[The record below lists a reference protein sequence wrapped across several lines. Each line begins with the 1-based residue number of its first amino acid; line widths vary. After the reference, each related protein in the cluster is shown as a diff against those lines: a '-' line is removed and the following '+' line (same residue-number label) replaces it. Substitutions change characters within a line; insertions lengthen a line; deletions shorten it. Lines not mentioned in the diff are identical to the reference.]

1 MRGPVLALATFLA
14 GCAYNPVTGLPDFV
28 LFSEEQEIEAG
39 ARFHE
44 DVLGQY
50 PLYRDPELAAYVDEV
65 GQRLAVNS
73 HRDHLAWRFLVLD
86 SPEVNAFALPGGFVY
101 VTRGLLAHLHDEDQ
115 LAGVLGHEIGHVSA
129 RHGVRQYSRGIVVGL
144 IGSAAASATGS
155 GTIGDMSNVLGTVL
169 LNGYG
174 RRHELEADRLGAR
187 YLAES
192 GYDPAAMSDV
202 IATLGA
208 QELFEIRHAR
218 DEGRRPSAYH
228 GLLATHPGAE
238 RRLRAVASAAGEIA
252 GQQHRANS
260 DAYLARIDG
269 LVYGHARQQG
279 MLRDGSFLHADLD
292 LYVALPDGWQSENR
306 PSRLLSVAPERDAII
321 QLVLDDAGGHA
332 SPEAYLEAEFAGG
345 GEIRALPV
353 RDLAAAETTAM
364 LETPFGPRES
374 RVAAVFHGRV
384 LVFAA
389 AAAGSQALPEFDAVV
404 GSVRTLN
411 TEERELAAE
420 RVIRVVRARPG
431 EDYASLARSWAGTV
445 DELRLVNGH
454 YPDREPVPGQP
465 LKVLDRAGH
474 SSAGANAIGLGVDDR
489 LAMTTR
495 CRVCSNSDSQHQ

>member
-1 MRGPVLALATFLA
+1 MRGVVLAAAFLA

-39 ARFHE
+39 AQFHE

-65 GQRLAVNS
+65 GQRLGANS
-73 HRDHLAWRFLVLD
+73 HRDHLVWHFFVLD

-101 VTRGLLAHLHDEDQ
+101 VTRGLLAHLRTEDQ

-187 YLAES
+187 YLAAS

-238 RRLRAVASAAGEIA
+238 RRLRAVAAAAGESLPEPF
-252 GQQHRANS
+252 RPN
-260 DAYLARIDG
+260 DDPYLERIDG

-279 MLRDGSFLHADLD
+279 MLRDGRFLHVDLD
-292 LYVALPDGWQSENR
+292 LHVALPEGWQSENR
-306 PSRLLSVAPERDAII
+306 PSRLLSVAPGRDAII
-321 QLVLDDAGGHA
+321 QLVLDDAGGHR
-332 SPEAYLEAEFAGG
+332 SPAAYLEAEFPGG
-345 GEIRALPV
+345 GEIRPFRV
-353 RDLAAAETTAM
+353 GDLAAAETTAV
-364 LETPFGPRES
+364 LETPFGRRES

-384 LVFAA
+384 LVFAVVA
-389 AAAGSQALPEFDAVV
+389 DGSRALPEFDAVV
-404 GSVRTLN
+404 GSVRTLDA
-411 TEERELAAE
+411 EEREVAAE

-431 EDYASLARSWAGTV
+431 EDYAALARSWAGTI

-454 YPDREPVPGQP
+454 YPDREPIPGQP
-465 LKVLDRAGH
+465 LKVLERSGP
-474 SSAGANAIGLGVDDR
+474 SSAGASKDGREVDDR
-489 LAMTTR
+489 LAMTNR
-495 CRVCSNSDSQHQ
+495 CPVCSNSAPQHQ